1 MNKKK
6 IIKTLALTL
15 GILSLPVTCN
25 IEWINSGLG
34 MIQEANAAVSE
45 VPKIR
50 EDSTGRIIRKSES
63 SLVPVV
69 FKNGNFLLYEDST
82 GYGYLY
88 NSKGEIIR
96 YRNLT
101 KFVGYSEN
109 YIYGVDRYETSSKG
123 SVCIY
128 DINDFSLVKTI
139 KVHNGVDFSRNCH
152 QATDDGTNIYLGVAV
167 RPSGRSSNEH
177 LEIMK
182 LSLDG
187 TLVASKEFKPTNTS
201 SYSQIIY
208 PALDAKGNGTY
219 VNGSQLCMTLT
230 YQFATNSDLGMS
242 ASDRDVDRGVK
253 FNKDTLDVEYSGK
266 LSSSESFFGSST
278 LPEDTDRSVVTSLG
292 NSYYKVD
299 GKCDNKLFGYTKR
312 TEWLWGILDDTD
324 NSYMYDV
331 PVTLKMGSE
340 TINDSIPYGGD
351 IYSLLNKYEEDAI
364 AAETS
369 TNIFHSWSRPGSTEV
384 GPLDTLTV
392 NANYVAAYTVKFY
405 NRKKQLIDTKKFKTY
420 SDITEYANSLINQ
433 VEEDNWQF
441 DYWDNNDNVFLDNIT
456 KDTAFYAV
464 CNNVPGY
471 KPGVEEEVKL
481 ESPIINVSKSNP
493 NNRENITVTLG

>member
-1 MNKKK
+1 MKKK
-6 IIKTLALTL
+6 NIIRTLALTL
-15 GILSLPVTCN
+15 GILSLPAVCD
-25 IEWINSGLG
+25 NSVIVNSIG
-34 MIQEANAAVSE
+34 IYEKANAAISD

-50 EDSTGRIIRKSES
+50 EDSTGRIIRKSTS

-69 FKNGNFLLYEDST
+69 FKNGNFLLCDEST
-82 GYGYLY
+82 GYGHLY
-88 NSKGEIIR
+88 NSKGELIKSR
-96 YRNLT
+96 DLT

-109 YIYGVDRYETSSKG
+109 YIYGVDRCETSSKG
-123 SVCIY
+123 EVCIY
-128 DINDFSLVKTI
+128 DINDLSLVKTI
-139 KVHNGVDFSRNCH
+139 TVHNGVDFSKNCY
-152 QATDDGTNIYLGVAV
+152 QATDDGTNIYLGISV

-201 SYSQIIY
+201 SYTQSIY
-208 PALDAKGNGTY
+208 PYLHAKGNGMY
-219 VNGSQLCMTLT
+219 VNGSQLCMTISHMH
-230 YQFATNSDLGMS
+230 ATNSDLGIS
-242 ASDRDVDRGVK
+242 AEDRTSKRGVK
-253 FNKDTLDVEYSGK
+253 FNKDTLDVEYSGIV
-266 LSSSESFFGSST
+266 SSSESFFGSST

-299 GKCDNKLFGYTKR
+299 GKCDNRLFGYTENN
-312 TEWLWGILDDTD
+312 EWLWGILDDTD

-331 PVTLKMGSE
+331 PVTLKMGSK

-351 IYSLLNKYEEDAI
+351 IRSLLNKHEEDAI

-369 TNIFHSWSRPGSTEV
+369 TNIFHSWSNPGSTEV
-384 GPLDTLTV
+384 GPFDTLTV

-481 ESPIINVSKSNP
+481 ESPILNLSKTSP
-493 NNRENITVTLG
+493 NNRENISISIN